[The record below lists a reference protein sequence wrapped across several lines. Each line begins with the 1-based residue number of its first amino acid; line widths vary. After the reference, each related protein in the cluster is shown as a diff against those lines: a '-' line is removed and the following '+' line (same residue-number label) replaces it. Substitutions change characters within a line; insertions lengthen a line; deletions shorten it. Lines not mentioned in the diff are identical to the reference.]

1 MVSPDGDGSVP
12 AFAFTLT
19 FLVFVVTVPPF
30 GLNVSLATDGSVTF
44 IFLVEAP
51 FSYPAKYILMV
62 AVPAPTA
69 VIFPPF
75 TVHTDVLED
84 FITTPVFFIGIPSH
98 RTVAVAVWPFLREVA
113 ETFREAL

>member
-1 MVSPDGDGSVP
+1 M
-12 AFAFTLT
+12 
-19 FLVFVVTVPPF
+19 VTVPPF
-30 GLNVSLATDGSVTF
+30 GLNVNLATDGSVTV